1 MARVKLQ
8 PPEPFNFQTQD
19 KWPCWSR
26 RFEQFII
33 ASGLSTESEEH
44 QVSTLLYCL
53 RSESEDILASTNVI
67 EEERKSYPSALNTLM
82 TFLKFDTT

>member
-19 KWPCWSR
+19 KWPRWCR

-33 ASGLSTESEEH
+33 ASGLSTESVEC

-67 EEERKSYPSALNTLM
+67 EKERKSYPSVLNTLM